1 MLTLGIV
8 WFAVF
13 LLSTTLHEASHA
25 YVGLL
30 LGDATAYRVGQVTLN
45 PIPHVRREPFGM
57 VVVPILSFLLSGWMF
72 GWASAPYDPRW
83 AQRAPKKAAL
93 MALAGPLSNLALVL
107 TAGLL
112 LRLGILAGLFAPPE
126 YLSFTHMATA
136 PGGGAAESL
145 ATLLSVLFSL
155 NLILCIF
162 NLIPLPPMD
171 GSSVVQLAMTDDM
184 ARSFQQLLRQPM
196 LGWIGILIAWRFFG
210 EVFGPIHGYAVQLLY
225 PELMYR

>member
-25 YVGLL
+25 YAGLL

-72 GWASAPYDPRW
+72 GWASAPYDPHW
-83 AQRAPKKAAL
+83 AQRVPKKAAL

-107 TAGLL
+107 AAGLL
-112 LRLGILAGLFAPPE
+112 IRLGILAGLFAPPE

-136 PGGGAAESL
+136 PGGGVAEGL

-155 NLILCIF
+155 NLILCVF
-162 NLIPLPPMD
+162 NFIPLPPMD

-184 ARSFQQLLRQPM
+184 ARSFQQLLRRPM

>member
-1 MLTLGIV
+1 MELTADTLTLGIA

-13 LLSTTLHEASHA
+13 LFSTTLHEASHA
-25 YVGLL
+25 FVGLR
-30 LGDATAYRVGQVTLN
+30 LGDATASRGGQVTLN

-72 GWASAPYDPRW
+72 GWASAPYDPHW

-107 TAGLL
+107 AAGLL
-112 LRLGILAGLFAPPE
+112 LRLGLLAGVFAPPQ
-126 YLSFTHMATA
+126 YLSFAHMATA
-136 PGGGAAESL
+136 PGGGAAEGL

-155 NLILCIF
+155 NLILCVF

-171 GSSVVQLAMTDDM
+171 GSSVVQLAMTDDT
-184 ARSFQQLLRQPM
+184 ARTFQQLVRQPM
-196 LGWIGILIAWRFFG
+196 LGWIGIFIA
-210 EVFGPIHGYAVQLLY
+210 
-225 PELMYR
+225 